1 MARGDYVPLV
11 LRKGMAF
18 VPVGNLQEQLEYKG
32 FEPGMVDNIFGGK
45 TESAVKS
52 FQTSTGLQPTGIVD
66 EPTWIQLFGGI
77 PLPFAGYDIG
87 VASNSASNGADMF
100 RQDTRQTEY
109 TQSQYGTYI
118 IINLAQKTLT
128 LYINNVPFRT
138 YPVAVGK
145 PSTPTPVGNFTIL
158 NKAVNP
164 GGAYGTRWMA
174 FTTNGHGI
182 HGTNQPS
189 SIGQATSNGC
199 VRMSNAD
206 VEQLFD
212 LVSVGTRV
220 TIVPGETVQ
229 SQQTGAFTSYVVR
242 SGDSLYSIAQRFGT
256 TVDAIKRANGLIS
269 DSLRVGQ
276 VLRIPRSSTSAQQST
291 SSSTTTYTVRT
302 GDSLY
307 TIAKAFNTTVDA
319 IKSANGLTSDAIS
332 IGQVLRIPRSTSS
345 TSSTSGGRTY
355 TVRTGDSLYSIARDF
370 NTTVD
375 AIKAANGLT
384 SYAISIGQVLR
395 IPGGSGSSTSGGRTY
410 TVRTG
415 DSLYTIARAFNTSVE
430 AIKNANGLTSDA
442 ISIGQ
447 VLRIP

>member
-1 MARGDYVPLV
+1 
-11 LRKGMAF
+11 
-18 VPVGNLQEQLEYKG
+18 
-32 FEPGMVDNIFGGK
+32 
-45 TESAVKS
+45 
-52 FQTSTGLQPTGIVD
+52 
-66 EPTWIQLFGGI
+66 
-77 PLPFAGYDIG
+77 
-87 VASNSASNGADMF
+87 
-100 RQDTRQTEY
+100 
-109 TQSQYGTYI
+109 
-118 IINLAQKTLT
+118 
-128 LYINNVPFRT
+128 
-138 YPVAVGK
+138 
-145 PSTPTPVGNFTIL
+145 
-158 NKAVNP
+158 
-164 GGAYGTRWMA
+164 
-174 FTTNGHGI
+174 
-182 HGTNQPS
+182 
-189 SIGQATSNGC
+189 
-199 VRMSNAD
+199 MSNAD

-375 AIKAANGLT
+375 DDKGC
-384 SYAISIGQVLR
+384 
-395 IPGGSGSSTSGGRTY
+395 
-410 TVRTG
+410 
-415 DSLYTIARAFNTSVE
+415 
-430 AIKNANGLTSDA
+430 
-442 ISIGQ
+442 
-447 VLRIP
+447 